1 VPEFRLVKHRGK
13 FSLAYTDTE
22 RGRVRVAL
30 GTADR
35 GLAETR
41 ARELWRARTAPPGE
55 YVKDIWEAYVAD
67 KEIDGVTADPS
78 GSTWKAL
85 EPSFGHMLAPSITR
99 EDCRNHT
106 KKRQREGRSDST
118 IRKELE
124 MLRAALRFRYGKAA
138 PAIWMPPPAKPRS
151 NFLTKEQAA
160 KFLDN
165 IETPH
170 VRLFVILALAT
181 GARMSAL
188 LELQWSQVDL
198 GKRFI
203 DLDPAGRHQN
213 NKRRSVVPIN
223 ARAEA
228 ALREAREA
236 ALTDYVIE
244 YGGGPIKDVKKA
256 LQAASARSGIHAS
269 AHVFRHTAGVWMAEA
284 DVPMQKIAQY
294 LGHTSTRV
302 TEQVYARYSPSF
314 MKDASAALEW

>member
-1 VPEFRLVKHRGK
+1 
-13 FSLAYTDTE
+13 
-22 RGRVRVAL
+22 
-30 GTADR
+30 
-35 GLAETR
+35 
-41 ARELWRARTAPPGE
+41 
-55 YVKDIWEAYVAD
+55 
-67 KEIDGVTADPS
+67 
-78 GSTWKAL
+78 
-85 EPSFGHMLAPSITR
+85 MLAPAITR
-99 EDCRNHT
+99 EDCREHA
-106 KKRQREGRSDST
+106 KKRKRAGRSDST

-124 MLRAALRFRYGKAA
+124 MLRAALRFRYGKQA

-151 NFLTKEQAA
+151 HFLTKAQAA
-160 KFLDN
+160 KFLDS

-181 GARMSAL
+181 GARMGAL

-198 GKRFI
+198 DKRFI

-223 ARAEA
+223 GRAEA

-236 ALTDYVIE
+236 ALSDYVIE
-244 YGGGPIKDVKKA
+244 YAGGPIKDVKKA
-256 LQAASARSGIHAS
+256 LQAASARSGIQAS